1 MNVRIRLLR
10 DNGEWILRVELEV
23 DQPIFEPKEATH
35 FVYMYVSPLITW
47 AVVAAQ
53 R

>member
-1 MNVRIRLLR
+1 MSGFDFWETMENRSS
-10 DNGEWILRVELEV
+10 RVELEV
-23 DQPIFEPKEATH
+23 DQPIFELKEATH